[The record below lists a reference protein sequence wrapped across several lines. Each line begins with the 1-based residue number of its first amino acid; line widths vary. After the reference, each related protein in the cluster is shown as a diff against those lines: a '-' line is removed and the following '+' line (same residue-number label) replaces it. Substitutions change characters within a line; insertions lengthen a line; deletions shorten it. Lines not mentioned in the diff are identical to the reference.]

1 MSQIEVKVILTNE
14 TGQWL
19 WVVQNLETKEL
30 LKEFITYPE
39 VEKYCNDNGYE
50 ITLLGKKTKNIKCRN
65 KIY

>member
-1 MSQIEVKVILTNE
+1 MHVKVILTNE
-14 TGQWL
+14 SGKWL

-50 ITLLGKKTKNIKCRN
+50 IKLFGKKTKNIKCKN

>member
-1 MSQIEVKVILTNE
+1 MHVKVILTNE
-14 TGQWL
+14 SGKWL

-50 ITLLGKKTKNIKCRN
+50 IKLFGKNTKNIKCKN